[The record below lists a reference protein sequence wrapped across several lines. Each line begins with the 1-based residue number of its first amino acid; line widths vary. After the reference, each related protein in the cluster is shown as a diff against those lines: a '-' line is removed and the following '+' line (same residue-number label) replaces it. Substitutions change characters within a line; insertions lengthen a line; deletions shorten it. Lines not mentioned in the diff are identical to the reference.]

1 MNKIKILK
9 MTIKINKQFIK
20 EIKVVIIFITQAVLT
35 KILNKVVNVLVLR

>member
-9 MTIKINKQFIK
+9 MTIKINKLFIR